1 MQPWVNVGRT
11 FYISKSK
18 WADSNLFAKHHQPLL
33 NVSQWNVPRSL
44 VTWQLSRKGGSVD
57 AGMIAWWWQRWSIIR
72 KHERWLFIDNMQP
85 ILQIQTICIIT
96 CVAPVVSTTPYMRI
110 CVIHRWRCQFY
121 GTGCC
126 CNAHPAWLALHH
138 QLKAKTAQ
146 WPRVSRDQ
154 APISS
159 AQALVSHSNR
169 WRFD

>member
-96 CVAPVVSTTPYMRI
+96 CVAPVVSTVNDPL
-110 CVIHRWRCQFY
+110 CVSASYINGDASSMTLVVVVMHI
-121 GTGCC
+121 
-126 CNAHPAWLALHH
+126 LHDLPCTTDSR
-138 QLKAKTAQ
+138 LKQ
-146 WPRVSRDQ
+146 HNDPRFTRSGPDK
-154 APISS
+154 
-159 AQALVSHSNR
+159 
-169 WRFD
+169 